1 MNNNYDIVIAGG
13 GMVGASLACSL
24 IEHQDL
30 RVALVETV
38 PPKADQQPSYDD
50 RGLALSMS
58 SRRIMEKIGVW
69 PEVAAN
75 ACAIKQIHVSDR
87 GHFGF
92 VRLHASDLDVDALGH
107 VVIARELGQALM
119 QKLTRAPN
127 IDFICPAEVGEITVE
142 YNGIS
147 IGLAGE
153 DPAQRLSAKLLVAAD
168 GSHSK
173 IRQQLGIA
181 ALVKDYQQT
190 AIVTNVTVERPHN
203 NTAFERF
210 TETGPIALLPLDG
223 NRCVLVYTVPTG
235 EADACMQL
243 EKEDFLELLQQRFG
257 KRLGRFCKL
266 GALKPY
272 PLKLIESQEQ
282 VASRVVLLGNS
293 AHTIHPNGAQ
303 GFNLCL
309 RDVAALSEHL
319 VAAHGDGYDL
329 GDRKILDQYL
339 ASRQGDQQRVMQFS
353 DRLAELFYNRK
364 FSRIM
369 LRNTGMLLTDVIPS
383 VKRELI
389 RRAMGIGGRQPAMVS
404 GNAGQS

>member
-24 IEHQDL
+24 MMHQDL
-30 RVALVETV
+30 RIALVETV

-58 SRRIMEKIGVW
+58 SRRILQKIGVW
-69 PEVAAN
+69 PAVAAN
-75 ACAIKQIHVSDR
+75 ACAIKQIHISDR

-92 VRLHASDLDVDALGH
+92 VRLRAGDLDVDALGH

-119 QKLTRAPN
+119 QKLTRASN
-127 IDFICPAEVGEITVE
+127 IDFICPAEVSGISVE

-147 IGLAGE
+147 IDLAGG
-153 DPAQRLSAKLLVAAD
+153 DPGQRLSGKLLVAAD

-181 ALVKDYQQT
+181 TLVKDYQQT
-190 AIVTNVTVERPHN
+190 AIVTNVTMERSHE
-203 NTAFERF
+203 NTAYERF
-210 TETGPIALLPLDG
+210 TETGPIAILPLDG

-243 EKEDFLELLQQRFG
+243 ETDAFLELLQQRFG
-257 KRLGRFCKL
+257 KRLGRFRKI
-266 GALKPY
+266 GALKQY

-282 VASRVVLLGNS
+282 VTSRVVLLGNS

-319 VAAHGDGYDL
+319 VAAQGDGYDL

-339 ASRQGDQQRVMQFS
+339 ASRQGDQRRVMQFS

-389 RRAMGIGGRQPAMVS
+389 RQAMGIGGRQPAMVS
-404 GNAGQS
+404 GLQD